1 MGLLRA
7 HKATYLEEWKVGS
20 EYLPFFRSSILPFLA
35 LTAQKMLSQ
44 DPPDG
49 SATT

>member
-7 HKATYLEEWKVGS
+7 HKAKYLEEWKIGS

-35 LTAQKMLSQ
+35 LTAQKMLS
-44 DPPDG
+44 
-49 SATT
+49 

>member
-1 MGLLRA
+1 MGPLRA
-7 HKATYLEEWKVGS
+7 HKAKYLEEWKIGS

-44 DPPDG
+44 DSPDG
-49 SATT
+49 PTAA